1 MNNYLPSKQFISKVV
16 VIFLL
21 LVLALGIYKLVII
34 FKNKKPSGART
45 LIIKPDVIQKDSN
58 GNSIPDWEESL
69 WGLDP
74 HKNGDENR
82 QFILAKRRDLAK
94 ESNVTLENQSGP
106 LSENETLAREFF
118 AIIMSLQESGDLN
131 EVSIQSIG
139 DTIGEK
145 ITATPIADI
154 YSASMLEVT
163 KANPA
168 NTNTYSDA
176 LSKLFDKYKNEDIG
190 KELTFISVALST
202 NDPGALKE
210 AGKVGASYK
219 AFGRDLLKITVPNT
233 FSGTH
238 TALANDYEKVGETI
252 DGMSVMLDDPI
263 TGMKSIINYKKY
275 SDALVADIEKLSNQL
290 E

>member
-1 MNNYLPSKQFISKVV
+1 MNNYLPSKQFISKVI

-21 LVLALGIYKLVII
+21 LVLAFGIYKIATF
-34 FKNKKPSGART
+34 FKNRKQGGVKM
-45 LIIKPDVIQKDSN
+45 LVVKPDVIQKDSN

-74 HKNGDENR
+74 HKNGDKNKE
-82 QFILAKRRDLAK
+82 FILAKRKELAK
-94 ESNVTLENQSGP
+94 ESDIAVNNQTGP

-145 ITATPIADI
+145 INATPIEDA
-154 YSASMLEVT
+154 YNLSMISTT

-168 NTNTYSDA
+168 NTNTYSSA
-176 LSKLFDKYKNEDIG
+176 LAKLFDQYKNEDIG

-210 AGKVGASYK
+210 AGKVGNSYK
-219 AFGRDLLKITVPNT
+219 AFGKDLLKMTVPNT
-233 FSGTH
+233 FASIH
-238 TALANDYEKVGETI
+238 LALANDYEKVGETI

-275 SDALVADIEKLSNQL
+275 SDALVSDIEKLSTAL